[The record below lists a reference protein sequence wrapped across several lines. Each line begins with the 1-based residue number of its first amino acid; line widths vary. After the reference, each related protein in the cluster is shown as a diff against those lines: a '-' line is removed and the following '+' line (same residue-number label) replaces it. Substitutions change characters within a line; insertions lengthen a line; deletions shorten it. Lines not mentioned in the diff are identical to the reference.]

1 MKGGKA
7 CGPFRIAIEM
17 IKAGE
22 DTMPTVITDLI
33 NLIIKKEQIPD
44 DWNQSAIVNC
54 FKGKCDITKCD
65 NYRGLKL
72 L

>member
-7 CGPFRIAIEM
+7 CGPFRIAIEK

-22 DTMPTVITDLI
+22 DAMPTVITDLI

-44 DWNQSAIVNC
+44 DCNQPAIVNC
-54 FKGKCDITKCD
+54 FKGKGDITKCD